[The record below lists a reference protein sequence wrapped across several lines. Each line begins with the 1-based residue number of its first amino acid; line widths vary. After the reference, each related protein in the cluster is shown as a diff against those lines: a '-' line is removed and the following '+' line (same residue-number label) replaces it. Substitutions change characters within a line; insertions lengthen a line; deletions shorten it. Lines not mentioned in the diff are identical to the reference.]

1 MARNDRNSEKDT
13 KKDRSWILAEKS
25 PVDRDSMYGYQITY
39 LTGDEEGT
47 IAYGQVVIHGAVA
60 IKAGLVHSKG
70 GHDFW
75 AFPSKKGKDGNWY
88 DDIIPVSKDSAA
100 ELKTMAEEC
109 VDLVLDKLLPEQEE
123 KKDKKDKKSRR

>member
-1 MARNDRNSEKDT
+1 MARNDRNSEK
-13 KKDRSWILAEKS
+13 KDNNRSWILAEKS
-25 PVDRDSMYGYQITY
+25 PVDRDSLYGYQITY

-47 IAYGQVVIHGAVA
+47 IAYGQVTINGAVA

-88 DDIIPVSKDSAA
+88 DDVIPVSKDSAA

-109 VDLVLDKLLPEQEE
+109 VDLVLDELLSNQEE
-123 KKDKKDKKSRR
+123 KKDKKNNRRR

>member
-1 MARNDRNSEKDT
+1 MARNTEKAE
-13 KKDRSWILAEKS
+13 KKDRSWILAEET
-25 PVDRDSMYGYQITY
+25 PVDRDSIYGYQITY

-47 IAYGQVVIHGAVA
+47 IAYGQITIHGAVA

-70 GHDFW
+70 GYDFW

-100 ELKTMAEEC
+100 EL
-109 VDLVLDKLLPEQEE
+109 
-123 KKDKKDKKSRR
+123 SY

>member
-1 MARNDRNSEKDT
+1 MARNDRSSEK
-13 KKDRSWILAEKS
+13 KDNNRSWILAEKS
-25 PVDRDSMYGYQITY
+25 PVDRDSLYGYQITY

-47 IAYGQVVIHGAVA
+47 IAYGQVTINGAVA

-88 DDIIPVSKDSAA
+88 DDVIPVSKDSAA
-100 ELKTMAEEC
+100 ELKAMAEEC
-109 VDLVLDKLLPEQEE
+109 VDLVLDELLPNQEE
-123 KKDKKDKKSRR
+123 KKDKKNNRRR

>member
-109 VDLVLDKLLPEQEE
+109 VDLVLDELLPEQEE

>member
-1 MARNDRNSEKDT
+1 MARNDRNSEK
-13 KKDRSWILAEKS
+13 KDSNRSWILAEKS
-25 PVDRDSMYGYQITY
+25 PVDRDSLYGYQITY

-47 IAYGQVVIHGAVA
+47 IAYGQVTINGAVA

-88 DDIIPVSKDSAA
+88 DDVIPVSKDSAA
-100 ELKTMAEEC
+100 ELKAMAEEC
-109 VDLVLDKLLPEQEE
+109 VDLVLDELLPNQEE
-123 KKDKKDKKSRR
+123 KKDKKNNRRR

>member
-1 MARNDRNSEKDT
+1 MARNDRNSEK
-13 KKDRSWILAEKS
+13 KDNNRSWILAEKS

-47 IAYGQVVIHGAVA
+47 IAYGQVTIHGAVA

-88 DDIIPVSKDSAA
+88 DDVIPVSKDSAA
-100 ELKTMAEEC
+100 ELKAMAEEC
-109 VDLVLDKLLPEQEE
+109 VDLVLDELLPEQEE

>member
-1 MARNDRNSEKDT
+1 MARNNRNTEKED
-13 KKDRSWILAEKS
+13 KKDRSWILAEKT
-25 PVDRDSMYGYQITY
+25 PVDRDSLFGYQITY

-75 AFPSKKGKDGNWY
+75 SFPSKKGKDGNWY
-88 DDIIPVSKDSAA
+88 DDVIPVSKDAAA
-100 ELKTMAEEC
+100 ELKKMAEEC
-109 VDLVLDKLLPEQEE
+109 VDLVLDELLPDQEE
-123 KKDKKDKKSRR
+123 KKGTKRSGRR

>member
-1 MARNDRNSEKDT
+1 MARNNRNTEKED
-13 KKDRSWILAEKS
+13 KKDRSWILAEKT
-25 PVDRDSMYGYQITY
+25 PVDRDSLFGYELTY

-75 AFPSKKGKDGNWY
+75 SFPSKKGKDGNWY
-88 DDIIPVSKDSAA
+88 DDVIPVSKDSAA
-100 ELKTMAEEC
+100 ELKKMAEEC
-109 VDLVLDKLLPEQEE
+109 VDLVLDELLPAQEE
-123 KKDKKDKKSRR
+123 KSEKNNRRR

>member
-1 MARNDRNSEKDT
+1 MARNDRNSEK
-13 KKDRSWILAEKS
+13 KDNNRSWILAEKS

-88 DDIIPVSKDSAA
+88 DDVIPVSKDSAA
-100 ELKTMAEEC
+100 ELKAMAEEC
-109 VDLVLDKLLPEQEE
+109 VDLVLDELLPNQEE
-123 KKDKKDKKSRR
+123 KKDKKNNRRR

>member
-1 MARNDRNSEKDT
+1 MSRESRNTEKQE
-13 KKDRSWILAEKS
+13 KKDRSWILAEKT
-25 PVDRDSMYGYQITY
+25 PVDRNSLFGYQITY

-75 AFPSKKGKDGNWY
+75 SFPSKKGKDGNWY
-88 DDIIPVSKDSAA
+88 DDVIPVSKEAA
-100 ELKTMAEEC
+100 AQLKTMAEEC
-109 VDLVLDKLLPEQEE
+109 VDLVLDDLLPEQEE
-123 KKDKKDKKSRR
+123 KKDKKKSGRI

>member
-1 MARNDRNSEKDT
+1 MARNNRNTEKED
-13 KKDRSWILAEKS
+13 KKDRSWILAEKT
-25 PVDRDSMYGYQITY
+25 PVDRDSLFGYEITY

-75 AFPSKKGKDGNWY
+75 SFPSKKGKEGNWY
-88 DDIIPVSKDSAA
+88 DDVIPVSKDSAA
-100 ELKTMAEEC
+100 ELKKMAEEC
-109 VDLVLDKLLPEQEE
+109 VDLVLDELLPEQEE
-123 KKDKKDKKSRR
+123 NQDKKKSGRR

>member
-1 MARNDRNSEKDT
+1 MARNNRNTEKED
-13 KKDRSWILAEKS
+13 KKARSWILAEKT
-25 PVDRDSMYGYQITY
+25 PVDRDSLFGYQITY

-75 AFPSKKGKDGNWY
+75 SFPSKKGKDGNWY
-88 DDIIPVSKDSAA
+88 DDVIPVSKDAA
-100 ELKTMAEEC
+100 AQLKTMAEEC
-109 VDLVLDKLLPEQEE
+109 VDLVLDELLPAQEE
-123 KKDKKDKKSRR
+123 KNDKKNNRRR

>member
-1 MARNDRNSEKDT
+1 MARNNRNTEKED
-13 KKDRSWILAEKS
+13 KKDRSWILAEKT
-25 PVDRDSMYGYQITY
+25 PVDRDSLFGYQLTY

-75 AFPSKKGKDGNWY
+75 SFPSKKGKDGNWY
-88 DDIIPVSKDSAA
+88 DDVIPVSKDSAA
-100 ELKTMAEEC
+100 ELKKMAEEC
-109 VDLVLDKLLPEQEE
+109 VDLVLDELLPEQEE
-123 KKDKKDKKSRR
+123 KKDKKRSGRR